1 MSERLDRALRRRLLK
16 EDEAWI
22 GKPLPPNPPRRAAEA
37 HVRHLALILRD
48 TAVKNRAVQAAIYAG
63 NLYDASMKQV
73 DKGPV
78 ACAKGC
84 FHCCTKLVMVTLPDI
99 FRLAQGV
106 RGKVPDIAA
115 AAEASRAITSG
126 RTSTEKL
133 ACPVLKDQACSAYTH
148 RPIPCRFL
156 LSKSLDACLRVF
168 QDHIDIGEAFPY
180 ADHTTELRQRMD
192 QIVQT
197 ALVLNGLPHH
207 HYELIQSLAVALTVD
222 NAEERWL
229 AGEPLFTGVPVN
241 AKEFKSPAVAAAIQ
255 KLAADIRPTL

>member
-1 MSERLDRALRRRLLK
+1 MTERLDRSQRRRLLK

-48 TAVKNRAVQAAIYAG
+48 TDIRNRAVQAAVYAG
-63 NLYDASMKQV
+63 NVFDATMNQLE
-73 DKGPV
+73 KGAT

-99 FRLAQGV
+99 FRLAQAV
-106 RGKVPDIAA
+106 RGKVIDITA
-115 AAEASRAITSG
+115 AAEASRRITSG
-126 RTSTEKL
+126 HAHNQAL
-133 ACPVLKDQACSAYTH
+133 PCPVLTDQACSAYGH

-156 LSKSLDACLRVF
+156 LSKSLDACLRIF
-168 QDHIDIGEAFPY
+168 RDNSGEAFPY
-180 ADHTTELRQRMD
+180 ADHTTDLRQRMD

-197 ALVLNGLPHH
+197 ALVLSGLPHH

-229 AGEPLFTGVPVN
+229 AGEPLFASVPAN
-241 AKEFKSPAVAAAIQ
+241 AQEFKYPAVAAAIE

>member
-1 MSERLDRALRRRLLK
+1 LK
-16 EDEAWI
+16 EDDAWI
-22 GKPLPPNPPRRAAEA
+22 GKPLPANPPRRAAEA
-37 HVRHLALILRD
+37 HIRHLALILRD
-48 TAVKNRAVQAAIYAG
+48 TAVKSRAVQAAVYAG
-63 NLYDASMKQV
+63 HLFDATLKQV

-84 FHCCTKLVMVTLPDI
+84 FHCWTKLVMVTLPDI
-99 FRLAQGV
+99 FRLAQAV
-106 RGKVPDIAA
+106 RGKVLDIAA
-115 AAEASRAITSG
+115 AVEASRAITSG
-126 RTSTEKL
+126 RTRSEHL
-133 ACPVLKDQACSAYTH
+133 ACPVLADQACAAYAH

-156 LSKSLDACLRVF
+156 LSKSVDACVRIF
-168 QDHIDIGEAFPY
+168 QDDTGEAFPY
-180 ADHTTELRQRMD
+180 ADHTTDLRVRID

-229 AGEPLFTGVPVN
+229 AGEPLFARVPVN
-241 AKEFKSPAVAAAIQ
+241 ANEFKSPAVAAAMQ

>member
-1 MSERLDRALRRRLLK
+1 MTERLDRGQRRRLLK
-16 EDEAWI
+16 DDEAWI
-22 GKPLPPNPPRRAAEA
+22 GKPLPLNPPRRAAEA

-48 TAVKNRAVQAAIYAG
+48 TAVKNRAVQAAVYAG
-63 NLYDASMKQV
+63 NLFDATMKQR
-73 DKGPV
+73 DKGPT

-99 FRLAQGV
+99 FRLAQAV
-106 RGKVPDIAA
+106 RGKVTEITA
-115 AAEASRAITSG
+115 AAEASRNITRG
-126 RTSTEKL
+126 EARGEYL
-133 ACPVLKDQACSAYTH
+133 PCPVLTDQACSAYGQ

-156 LSKSLDACLRVF
+156 LSKSLEACMRIF
-168 QDHIDIGEAFPY
+168 YENADEAFPY
-180 ADHTTELRQRMD
+180 AAHITDLRLQMD

-229 AGEPLFTGVPVN
+229 AGEPLFASVPVN
-241 AKEFKSPAVAAAIQ
+241 GHELKSPAVVAAIQ